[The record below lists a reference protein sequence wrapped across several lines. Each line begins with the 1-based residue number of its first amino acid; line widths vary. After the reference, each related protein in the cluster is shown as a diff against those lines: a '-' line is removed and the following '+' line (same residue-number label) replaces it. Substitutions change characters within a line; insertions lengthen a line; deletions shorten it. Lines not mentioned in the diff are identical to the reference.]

1 MLPCRIGGGFK
12 LSNPADEPP
21 KYDSAKIPEHYIN
34 QSKTLNYMQKKS
46 SSDLGQEIRMIDKKI
61 RQCQRKIEED
71 KKRKLEGNCSSM

>member
-1 MLPCRIGGGFK
+1 MPCRIGGGFK

-46 SSDLGQEIRMIDKKI
+46 SSDLLKFICPFDPE
-61 RQCQRKIEED
+61 
-71 KKRKLEGNCSSM
+71 LT